1 MNWWGYGVHS
11 CVRNGDGISFLS
23 FLYVFHFIFSSR
35 LRLIIFFSALWLQQK
50 NVKKEG
56 IVYLCINFTVRGVT
70 RWKCFSI
77 FLYSAY
83 KVCGVRRHNRHPR
96 TPLWMENGSRKSL
109 SLGKMLLTKN
119 FDIIMPENVAQDLSI
134 EFLIFSVK
142 SSSLRARRMIF
153 FILKSFKW
161 KISLHFF

>member
-1 MNWWGYGVHS
+1 MITTKECEKG
-11 CVRNGDGISFLS
+11 RNCILMYKFYS
-23 FLYVFHFIFSSR
+23 
-35 LRLIIFFSALWLQQK
+35 
-50 NVKKEG
+50 EG
-56 IVYLCINFTVRGVT
+56 RNEMKMFQY
-70 RWKCFSI
+70 S

-83 KVCGVRRHNRHPR
+83 KVCGVGRHNRQPR

-109 SLGKMLLTKN
+109 SLGKMLLAKK

-153 FILKSFKW
+153 FYFEKLQMENFTSLLLMRLPSLFCNKW
-161 KISLHFF
+161 KFNL